1 MCYIRGFIWYV
12 NTTFS
17 LNYGTGSCWDVAR
30 ILRTIQFCKTAFLVI
45 KTSEFSRLIARLLS
59 PKAFWVTF
67 VKVSVWEITL
77 SNPTEGTKIAAKWSY
92 QWNTDL
98 LVHQAS
104 IDSKF
109 VGVTSKLASK
119 WPWAQGNP
127 NLHSPSYPGRSQGHK
142 LDLQSHWIPL
152 GVIEFQYIFG
162 HPTQLSHT
170 DCCL

>member
-17 LNYGTGSCWDVAR
+17 LNYGTGSCWDVVR

-104 IDSKF
+104 VDGKF
-109 VGVTSKLASK
+109 VGKKVVFLSYSSTILG
-119 WPWAQGNP
+119 PP
-127 NLHSPSYPGRSQGHK
+127 SPFLLKTAIGMG
-142 LDLQSHWIPL
+142 
-152 GVIEFQYIFG
+152 
-162 HPTQLSHT
+162 QLSQMT
-170 DCCL
+170 KNILEFNDT